1 MEANSEY
8 YDSRY
13 IVTEEEVKKDVQLQA
28 PSLSS
33 YNAVKEKL
41 KVEFG
46 SREPTRE
53 EIITYIKQLN
63 LADDVLKNINESKTP
78 SNASKAE
85 VDKSISK
92 VKQGDDILSI
102 KIIQGRNFKDYKTN
116 SNEKMLI
123 CDITFQDQRFISKA
137 VQALENPTFNQSF
150 HFKLKQ
156 QNLEDFITNYTPI
169 HFVIIEEDKK
179 TKKRNLVGVKR
190 IDWRHAL
197 HEKSI
202 EQDAVFNNIDIQKKV
217 PLGILT
223 VRLVDE
229 Y

>member
-8 YDSRY
+8 YKSEY
-13 IVTEEEVKKDVQLQA
+13 MATEEEVKKDVKSQA

-41 KVEFG
+41 KAEFG

-63 LADDVLKNINESKTP
+63 LADDVLKNINEVKTP
-78 SNASKAE
+78 SNTSKAE
-85 VDKSISK
+85 INKSLPI
-92 VKQGDDILSI
+92 QGDDLLSI
-102 KIIQGRNFKDYKTN
+102 KIAQGRSFKDYKSN

-123 CDITFQDQRFISKA
+123 CDLTFQDQRFTTKII
-137 VQALENPTFNQSF
+137 QASENPAFNQTF

-156 QNLEDFITNYTPI
+156 PIENYVNNYIPI
-169 HFVIIEEDKK
+169 HFVIIEEDKR
-179 TKKRNLVGVKR
+179 TKKRYLVGVKR
-190 IDWRHAL
+190 IDWRHVL

-223 VRLVDE
+223 VRLLDE